1 MSNNINEIYNF
12 VFKGLLTEESL
23 DKAGRRISKT
33 NDLYEKDIY
42 KSLSIDS
49 LDNEH
54 VLDGQKMA
62 VVYTAIAAFENSVRE
77 LISGILLENF
87 KEEWWI
93 KGVSEKVRTRAE
105 QRMEEE
111 KKVKWHTQRGDKPIN
126 YTTLGDLVTIIR
138 NNWNLFEAHIQ
149 SIEWAA
155 NVFDAIE
162 RSRNVIMHS
171 GILSKEDIER
181 LGIYIRDWIKQVGA

>member
-93 KGVSEKVRTRAE
+93 KGVSEK
-105 QRMEEE
+105 
-111 KKVKWHTQRGDKPIN
+111 
-126 YTTLGDLVTIIR
+126 
-138 NNWNLFEAHIQ
+138 AH
-149 SIEWAA
+149 
-155 NVFDAIE
+155 
-162 RSRNVIMHS
+162 
-171 GILSKEDIER
+171 
-181 LGIYIRDWIKQVGA
+181 